1 VADITAGRAGE
12 RVGSHRRYGR
22 RYTTYSQV
30 IGGGFVANV
39 VDGRLVGF
47 GTEPCTDLVIE
58 LDGRIIHRDRRRPVL
73 VWAAPIAGAAAAAA
87 GAMAAAAAGAMATSA
102 ILRHRRVA

>member
-12 RVGSHRRYGR
+12 RIGSHRRHGR
-22 RYTTYSQV
+22 RYPTYSQI

-39 VDGRLVGF
+39 VDGVLVGF
-47 GTEPCTDLVIE
+47 GIEPSTDVLV
-58 LDGRIIHRDRRRPVL
+58 DRQGRITHRDRRRPVL
-73 VWAAPIAGAAAAAA
+73 VWVAPIAGAAAA
-87 GAMAAAAAGAMATSA
+87 GAMATGA

>member
-1 VADITAGRAGE
+1 MADITAGRAGE
-12 RVGSHRRYGR
+12 QVGSHRRYGR

-39 VDGRLVGF
+39 VDGTLVGF
-47 GTEPCTDLVIE
+47 GTEPCTGIVIE
-58 LDGRIIHRDRRRPVL
+58 LDGRIVHRDRRRPVL

-87 GAMAAAAAGAMATSA
+87 GAMATSA